1 MNLELLIKN
10 YRCFA
15 DSDPLRFALRKGFSG
30 LVGVN
35 NSGKSSFLRFFFEF
49 RNLFALMSVSDG
61 NFASLFHKNKTAF
74 GPSANVTDLNDLFT
88 NSNDRDLEMQFLFS
102 PEPGDPEQRRFRI
115 TIRVQHGTN
124 VFQMSEFLIDEKPV
138 QGTLDAATRTITFG
152 GQPTSIDFIFE
163 TFGKL
168 RNTVYVGP
176 FRNAVNIGTNASYFD
191 IQIGQSFIANWRG
204 RKTGPTKKPHLEI
217 LRLTEDIKRIF
228 GFHHLEIN
236 ASDDN
241 QSMQLFVDGESYF
254 LHELGSG
261 LSHFIMVL
269 ASAAFARPSYIL
281 IDEPEMGLH
290 PSLQLDF
297 LTTLGSYASEG
308 VIFSTHVLG
317 LARASAERIY
327 SVQKKEDG
335 ASHVR
340 LLERTARLAEFL
352 GELSFSGYQEL
363 GFDKVL
369 LVEGATDVKTFQQF
383 LRKYGL
389 DHKVVI
395 VPLGGSQLINS
406 SRDLELQELKR
417 ISQNLFAVVD
427 SERTASGLELKPDR
441 HGFAETCKKLG
452 INCLVL
458 ECRAIENYFTERAV
472 KQFKGSAFRALS
484 PYESLGD
491 AKPSWH
497 KEENW
502 RIASEMT
509 KDELES
515 TELGPFLR
523 QL

>member
-1 MNLELLIKN
+1 
-10 YRCFA
+10 
-15 DSDPLRFALRKGFSG
+15 
-30 LVGVN
+30 VN
-35 NSGKSSFLRFFFEF
+35 NSGKSTLLRFFFEF
-49 RNLFALMSVSDG
+49 RDLFASAEN
-61 NFASLFHKNKTAF
+61 NFAALFYKNAHSF
-74 GPSANVTDLNDLFT
+74 GLPNNVTDVNDLFT
-88 NSNDRDLEMQFLFS
+88 NTSGNDRDLEIQFLLQ
-102 PEPGDPEQRRFRI
+102 PEPGEPEQRRFRI
-115 TIRVQHGTN
+115 AFQVARGTN
-124 VFQMSEFLIDEKPV
+124 TFRMTQLFVEDRVLEGQFDSARK
-138 QGTLDAATRTITFG
+138 TITFG
-152 GQPTSIDFIFE
+152 SQFVVDIEFVFNFLSRLART
-163 TFGKL
+163 L
-168 RNTVYVGP
+168 YVGP
-176 FRNAVNIGTNASYFD
+176 FRNAVNIGTNANYFD
-191 IQIGQSFIANWRG
+191 VQIGQSFIATWRSS
-204 RKTGPTKKPHLEI
+204 KTGPTKRLHHAI
-217 LRLTEDIKRIF
+217 LQLTEDVKRIF
-228 GFHHLEIN
+228 GFQHLEIN
-236 ASDDN
+236 ATDDN
-241 QSMQLFVDGESYF
+241 QSMQLFVDGKSYF
-254 LHELGSG
+254 LPELGSG

-269 ASAAFARPSYIL
+269 ASAAFRKPSYIL

-327 SVQKKEDG
+327 SLQKKQDG
-335 ASHVR
+335 SSQVR
-340 LLERTARLAEFL
+340 LLEKTARLPEFL

-406 SRDLELQELKR
+406 SRELELQELKR

-427 SERTASGLELKPDR
+427 SERSASGQDLRPDR
-441 HGFAETCKKLG
+441 QGFVQSCKKIG
-452 INCLVL
+452 ITCLLL
-458 ECRAIENYFTERAV
+458 ERRAVENYFTDRAI
-472 KQFKGSAFRALS
+472 KQFKGAAYRALG
-484 PYESLGD
+484 PFELLGD
-491 AKPSWH
+491 LNPSWS

-502 RIASEMT
+502 RIANEMT